1 MLQEP
6 VLWRFTQT
14 ARLALKVFVKLEW
27 FSKHCLNLET
37 SFTRP
42 LLRKEWPG
50 FWKFKI
56 PSRPMPGSSI
66 QPSWVVKRLSVLTFF
81 VHEQNQ
87 FLRLKTTL
95 QNHSTMRKLITS
107 AHYCCAVKSLRFFS
121 GELYIIIHFND
132 CFTDSFPFLAII
144 VFLLS
149 FRCFLSYEWHITLC
163 GNIAIHCVV
172 FSQYRKSPAIVDFL
186 LKKPDSKIQKLI

>member
-6 VLWRFTQT
+6 VLWHFTQT

-87 FLRLKTTL
+87 FLRLKTITKSFNHAQTNNFRSLLLCLKVWDFSVVNYTL
-95 QNHSTMRKLITS
+95 LIVSQT
-107 AHYCCAVKSLRFFS
+107 AFPSLR
-121 GELYIIIHFND
+121 
-132 CFTDSFPFLAII
+132 
-144 VFLLS
+144 
-149 FRCFLSYEWHITLC
+149 LSYFCWVSDAFCHMNGT
-163 GNIAIHCVV
+163 
-172 FSQYRKSPAIVDFL
+172 
-186 LKKPDSKIQKLI
+186 

>member
-6 VLWRFTQT
+6 VLWHFTQT

-56 PSRPMPGSSI
+56 PSRPMPGSTI

-87 FLRLKTTL
+87 FLRLKTITKSFNHAQTNNFRSLLLCLKVWDFSVVNYTL
-95 QNHSTMRKLITS
+95 LYTS
-107 AHYCCAVKSLRFFS
+107 MIVSQTA
-121 GELYIIIHFND
+121 
-132 CFTDSFPFLAII
+132 FP
-144 VFLLS
+144 S
-149 FRCFLSYEWHITLC
+149 
-163 GNIAIHCVV
+163 
-172 FSQYRKSPAIVDFL
+172 
-186 LKKPDSKIQKLI
+186 